1 MRWRY
6 NKLCQLHHWSN
17 DVDRQFIFNQL
28 SGQTHVLSRLALDI
42 LELIKHEKIVD
53 DDGVWSQLVDLY
65 ENFDPSDEDMRQ
77 HVLGMLVS
85 LDELGLIE
93 PSRSL

>member
-1 MRWRY
+1 M
-6 NKLCQLHHWSN
+6 
-17 DVDRQFIFNQL
+17 DRQFIFNQL